1 MERLEDRFELVR
13 ANGLVWIDIKQ
24 PSRHDLDILGQ
35 IFHFHDLNLE
45 DCVSKIQ
52 LPKIDRYE
60 DHMFVILN
68 FPMYGGNVPKS
79 SQLSIFVGM
88 DYLVTVH
95 MGELEPLTDTF
106 HRCKTDEKQRASV
119 MGNSSGF
126 LLHKIIDI
134 LVDDLLHPLMKLE
147 GNLDD
152 IEDLVFAENFS
163 IARQISYL
171 RSEITALRRIL
182 FPLRRIVT
190 EIGKDAQRFSRE
202 DISPQFNDVKDHVEK
217 ILETIEAAR
226 ETIEI
231 YKDTDFIFNT
241 EKTNK
246 ILAVLTIVFTLSIP
260 ATVIGQYFGMNV
272 PLPGGIETG
281 PWMFLG
287 EYTTFIIVILLSVLG
302 AALMSIYFYR
312 NGWLRL

>member
-1 MERLEDRFELVR
+1 
-13 ANGLVWIDIKQ
+13 
-24 PSRHDLDILGQ
+24 
-35 IFHFHDLNLE
+35 
-45 DCVSKIQ
+45 
-52 LPKIDRYE
+52 
-60 DHMFVILN
+60 MFVILN
-68 FPMYGGNVPKS
+68 FPMYGGNVPKA

-95 MGELEPLTDTF
+95 MGELEPLTDMF

-182 FPLRRIVT
+182 LPLRRIVT

-226 ETIEI
+226 ETVEI

-260 ATVIGQYFGMNV
+260 ATVIGQYYGMNV

-287 EYTTFIIVILLSVLG
+287 EYTTFIIVILLSVVG

-312 NGWLRL
+312 SGWLRL

>member
-1 MERLEDRFELVR
+1 
-13 ANGLVWIDIKQ
+13 
-24 PSRHDLDILGQ
+24 
-35 IFHFHDLNLE
+35 
-45 DCVSKIQ
+45 
-52 LPKIDRYE
+52 
-60 DHMFVILN
+60 
-68 FPMYGGNVPKS
+68 
-79 SQLSIFVGM
+79 
-88 DYLVTVH
+88 
-95 MGELEPLTDTF
+95 
-106 HRCKTDEKQRASV
+106 

-182 FPLRRIVT
+182 LPLRRIVT

-226 ETIEI
+226 ETVEI

-260 ATVIGQYFGMNV
+260 ATVIGQYYGMNV